1 MEIAFH
7 GGSNDQKLASQL
19 SKLPKGGMEEHLD
32 KCAPRKM
39 GEGHD
44 TEREAAEERV
54 SADILT

>member
-19 SKLPKGGMEEHLD
+19 SKLPKEEHLD

-39 GEGHD
+39 GKGHD